1 MQAGD
6 VMSKRVV
13 SVRPDASILE
23 AGELMLKHDISGL
36 PVVDAQGRL
45 VGIVTERDFLR
56 PARRNSKYRRPRWLE
71 VVTGRAPMISGEAEP
86 SARKIADVMTVNPV
100 TVTASTPL
108 EECVRCMDKHEV
120 KRLPVV
126 EEGRLVGIIARADLI
141 RALVQSLR
149 KEREELR
156 RMTEVER
163 QSWLHRTRP

>member
-1 MQAGD
+1 
-6 VMSKRVV
+6 
-13 SVRPDASILE
+13 
-23 AGELMLKHDISGL
+23 
-36 PVVDAQGRL
+36 
-45 VGIVTERDFLR
+45 
-56 PARRNSKYRRPRWLE
+56 
-71 VVTGRAPMISGEAEP
+71 
-86 SARKIADVMTVNPV
+86 
-100 TVTASTPL
+100 
-108 EECVRCMDKHEV
+108 MDQHEV